1 MNTEEIDF
9 DTRERGVSNAECY
22 GDSRD
27 EGAEFAFVVMGCS
40 ETYVP

>member
-9 DTRERGVSNAECY
+9 DTRKGVVSNAECY

-27 EGAEFAFVVMGCS
+27 EGAEFALVIMGRS